1 MNKTGLSEPVVKKN
15 LKQLKEKEI
24 IERIWSNKKGYW
36 KRIAVFLVDLF

>member
-24 IERIWSNKKGYW
+24 IERIGSNKKGYW